1 MYNYF
6 NGEIVEIKDGIVIV
20 DVGGV
25 GYELAASNY
34 TLQNCIVG
42 EKKKLYAYLQVKE
55 DGMSLYGFSTLE
67 EKSMFMLLISISGIG
82 PKMALSV
89 LSGMDCNSLALA
101 IFNGDTKQLTQIKG
115 LGKKTAERIV
125 LELKEKV
132 VVEAAALDL
141 SPMLNSKLTPNK
153 DVQDA
158 VAILCSLGKTQ
169 ADAEKLVEAASQ
181 LGATTATEL
190 VNMAFKIV

>member
-6 NGEIVEIKDGIVIV
+6 NGEIADISGNTVVL

-25 GYELAASNY
+25 GYELAVSNF
-34 TLQNCIVG
+34 TLADCAVG
-42 EKKKLYAYLQVKE
+42 QQKKIYAYLQVKE
-55 DGMSLYGFSTLE
+55 DGVALFGFSNLE
-67 EKSMFMLLISISGIG
+67 EKNLFLLLISVSGIG

-89 LSGMDCNSLALA
+89 LSGMDCNSLSLA
-101 IFNGDTKQLTQIKG
+101 ILNGDTKQLTKIKG
-115 LGKKTAERIV
+115 LGKKTAERLV

-132 VVEAAALDL
+132 VVDAAAMDL
-141 SPMLNSKLTPNK
+141 PPILNPALQTNK
-153 DVQDA
+153 DVTDA
-158 VAILCSLGKTQ
+158 IAILCSLGKSQ

-190 VNMAFKIV
+190 VNMAFRIG